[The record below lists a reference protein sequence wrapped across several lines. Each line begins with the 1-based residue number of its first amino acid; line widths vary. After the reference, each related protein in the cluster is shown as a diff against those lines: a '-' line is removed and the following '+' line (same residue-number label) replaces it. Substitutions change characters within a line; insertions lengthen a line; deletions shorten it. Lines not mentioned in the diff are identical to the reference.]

1 MQMIIGTDHLSDR
14 GRRPPLRAAGT
25 GEHVLASPGHTSPRP
40 GRRTALALGAGA
52 ALAVALPT
60 TSAHASAPAA
70 TTGTAG
76 LSRRFR
82 ALEEEYAARLGVYA
96 HDTATGRT
104 VRYRADETFPLCSV
118 FKTLAAGAVLRDLDR
133 NGEFLAKRVHYTQK
147 QADDSGYAPVTG
159 RPENVA
165 GGLTVGELCAAAVSE
180 SDNCAGNLLLSEL
193 GGPTGVTRFCRSLG
207 DDTTRLDRWEPD
219 LNSAEPWRKTDLTTP
234 RAIGRTY
241 ARLLL
246 GRALPDADRERLTG
260 WLVANT
266 TNVERF
272 RAGLPDDWILADKT
286 GGGSSYGVAND
297 VGVVWPPARPPLVL
311 AILSTKLDPAGPTE
325 NPLVAKA
332 AAAVAEAL
340 S

>member
-1 MQMIIGTDHLSDR
+1 MPRPTHL
-14 GRRPPLRAAGT
+14 T
-25 GEHVLASPGHTSPRP
+25 PRP

-52 ALAVALPT
+52 ALAAALPT
-60 TSAHASAPAA
+60 ASARAA
-70 TTGTAG
+70 SSTGTAG
-76 LSRRFR
+76 LARRFR
-82 ALEEEYAARLGVYA
+82 ALEKEYAARLGVYA

-118 FKTLAAGAVLRDLDR
+118 FKALAAGAVLRDLDR
-133 NGEFLAKRVHYTQK
+133 DGEFLAKRVHYTQK

-159 RPENVA
+159 LPENVA

-180 SDNCAGNLLLSEL
+180 SDNCAGNLLLCEL
-193 GGPTGVTRFCRSLG
+193 GGPSGITRFCRSLG

-241 ARLLL
+241 GRLLL
-246 GRALPDADRERLTG
+246 GRALPEADRERLTG

-266 TNVERF
+266 TNTERF
-272 RAGLPDDWILADKT
+272 RAGLPKDWILADKT